1 MHHYLLSKIS
11 GLNINFDKT
20 QLVWIG
26 SEKFSTRS
34 IKTKWKLSWGS
45 NQFKLLGILFNT
57 DLDKMIKNN
66 YIPKVTQMEKILKQ
80 WNKQSLSPIG
90 KITVIKTLV
99 IPIFNLL
106 FTFLPNPDVKI
117 YETINKTLYDFL
129 WNKNPKIKKTVV
141 IKKYIEGGLNMIN
154 LNAFVNA
161 LKSTWIRRLLLNES
175 KWQELIKIHINLEM
189 LTSCNVEYIQD
200 ILSTLNNQFWKDVL
214 ESFLDINYKTEI
226 GEEQILKSP
235 LFYNRYIK
243 IDRKYVFY
251 KTWYDKGIRFVN
263 DLVNQNGSFYSYQE
277 VGIDGSPLNILKYQG
292 FIDSLKHFLSHTQI
306 KLTKKVQEPFIP
318 SHIKVFLQQKS
329 GTQAMYNELNKN
341 YDEPTSK
348 RRWNEK
354 YNFTDQEWK
363 KIYNYPFSIIKYPAI
378 QWFQTSINHNILV
391 TNNLLFKMKIKS
403 DTSCYF
409 CHFQKETITHLFWTC
424 ERIQAFLK
432 ELLQWLNN
440 NDIRCDFVEEFFI
453 FGLDRL
459 DIITKPLNII
469 ILYAKYF
476 MYTTR
481 CNERQLVLEVYKKK
495 LYQLFKILK
504 DIALSNNELTEFN
517 KDWEP
522 YEILLNN

>member
-1 MHHYLLSKIS
+1 M
-11 GLNINFDKT
+11 
-20 QLVWIG
+20 WIG

-34 IKTKWKLSWGS
+34 IKTKWKLSWGN

-80 WNKQSLSPIG
+80 WNKRSLSPIG

-106 FTFLPNPDVKI
+106 FTSLPNPDVKI

-129 WNKNPKIKKTVV
+129 WNKNPQIKKTVV

-175 KWQELIKIHINLEM
+175 KWQEIIKIHINLEM

-200 ILSTLNNQFWKDVL
+200 ILSILNNQFWKGVL
-214 ESFLDINYKTEI
+214 KSFLDINYKTEI
-226 GEEQILKSP
+226 GEDQILKSP
-235 LFYNRYIK
+235 LFYNRNIK
-243 IDRKYVFY
+243 VDRKCVFY
-251 KTWYDKGIRFVN
+251 KIWYDKGIRFVN

-277 VGIDGSPLNILKYQG
+277 VRIDGNPLNILKYQG

-306 KLTKKVQEPFIP
+306 RLTKKVQDPFIP
-318 SHIKVFLQQKS
+318 SHIKVFLQQKT

-354 YNFTDQEWK
+354 VNFTDQEWE
-363 KIYNYPFSIIKYPAI
+363 KIYNFPFSIIKYPAI

-403 DTSCYF
+403 DSSCYY
-409 CHFQKETITHLFWTC
+409 CHSQKETITHLFWTC

-432 ELLQWLNN
+432 DLLQWLNN
-440 NDIRCDFVEEFFI
+440 NDIQCDFVEDFF
-453 FGLDRL
+453 
-459 DIITKPLNII
+459 
-469 ILYAKYF
+469 YF
-476 MYTTR
+476 W
-481 CNERQLVLEVYKKK
+481 
-495 LYQLFKILK
+495 
-504 DIALSNNELTEFN
+504 SG
-517 KDWEP
+517 
-522 YEILLNN
+522 

>member
-1 MHHYLLSKIS
+1 
-11 GLNINFDKT
+11 
-20 QLVWIG
+20 
-26 SEKFSTRS
+26 
-34 IKTKWKLSWGS
+34 
-45 NQFKLLGILFNT
+45 
-57 DLDKMIKNN
+57 
-66 YIPKVTQMEKILKQ
+66 
-80 WNKQSLSPIG
+80 
-90 KITVIKTLV
+90 
-99 IPIFNLL
+99 
-106 FTFLPNPDVKI
+106 
-117 YETINKTLYDFL
+117 
-129 WNKNPKIKKTVV
+129 
-141 IKKYIEGGLNMIN
+141 MIN
-154 LNAFVNA
+154 LNASVNA
-161 LKSTWIRRLLLNES
+161 LKSTWIRRLFLNES

-214 ESFLDINYKTEI
+214 KSFLDINYKTEI

-235 LFYNRYIK
+235 LFYNRNIK

-318 SHIKVFLQQKS
+318 GHIQVFLQQKS

-363 KIYNYPFSIIKYPAI
+363 KIYNYPFRIIKYPAI

-403 DTSCYF
+403 DSSCYF
-409 CHFQKETITHLFWTC
+409 CHSQKETITHLFWTC

-440 NDIRCDFVEEFFI
+440 NDIPCDFVEDFFI

-459 DIITKPLNII
+459 NIITKPLNII

-476 MYTTR
+476 IYTTR

>member
-1 MHHYLLSKIS
+1 MICAEFLATKIRKNKTIKGISINNIEFKISQYADDTSAMLDGKERSLNQTLEELSRFSKIS

-26 SEKFSTRS
+26 SEKFSTRP

-80 WNKQSLSPIG
+80 WNKRSLSPIG

-106 FTFLPNPDVKI
+106 FTSLPNPNVEI

-129 WNKNPKIKKTVV
+129 WNKNPKIKKAVV

-214 ESFLDINYKTEI
+214 KSFLDINYETEI

-235 LFYNRYIK
+235 LFYNRNIK
-243 IDRKYVFY
+243 INRKYVF
-251 KTWYDKGIRFVN
+251 I
-263 DLVNQNGSFYSYQE
+263 
-277 VGIDGSPLNILKYQG
+277 
-292 FIDSLKHFLSHTQI
+292 KHGM
-306 KLTKKVQEPFIP
+306 
-318 SHIKVFLQQKS
+318 IKV
-329 GTQAMYNELNKN
+329 
-341 YDEPTSK
+341 
-348 RRWNEK
+348 
-354 YNFTDQEWK
+354 
-363 KIYNYPFSIIKYPAI
+363 
-378 QWFQTSINHNILV
+378 
-391 TNNLLFKMKIKS
+391 S
-403 DTSCYF
+403 D
-409 CHFQKETITHLFWTC
+409 L
-424 ERIQAFLK
+424 
-432 ELLQWLNN
+432 
-440 NDIRCDFVEEFFI
+440 
-453 FGLDRL
+453 
-459 DIITKPLNII
+459 
-469 ILYAKYF
+469 
-476 MYTTR
+476 
-481 CNERQLVLEVYKKK
+481 
-495 LYQLFKILK
+495 
-504 DIALSNNELTEFN
+504 
-517 KDWEP
+517 
-522 YEILLNN
+522 